1 MKPRP
6 FRLLP
11 RITRTR
17 MGWIY
22 LRWGRRL
29 RLLSPRPGRAA

>member
-1 MKPRP
+1 MSPRP
-6 FRLLP
+6 FAILP

-17 MGWIY
+17 LGWTY

-29 RLLSPRPGRAA
+29 WLFTP